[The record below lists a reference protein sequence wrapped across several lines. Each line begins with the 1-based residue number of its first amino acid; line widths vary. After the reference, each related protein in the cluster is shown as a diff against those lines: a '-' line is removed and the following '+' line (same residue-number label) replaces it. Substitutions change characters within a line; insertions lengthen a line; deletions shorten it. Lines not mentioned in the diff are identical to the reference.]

1 MAQRPS
7 EPLRQEHQR
16 FQRRLTELHTL
27 AERLRGDKD
36 RVENM
41 ELQRVFDWLVSELL
55 PHAADEEE
63 GLYPLVDRLTLEGG
77 RASATMLID
86 HLVIREKVHDF
97 GKAVAG
103 LVGGVGGWRRIE
115 LLDRARILAYQ
126 LEAIL
131 ALHMKKEEEVYFEL
145 IDSSAA
151 SNR

>member
-16 FQRRLTELHTL
+16 FQRRLVDLHTL

-36 RVENM
+36 GVESV

-63 GLYPLVDRLTLEGG
+63 GLYPLVDGLTLEGG

-103 LVGGVGGWRRIE
+103 LVGGVAGSQRVE
-115 LLDRARILAYQ
+115 LRDRARILAY
-126 LEAIL
+126 
-131 ALHMKKEEEVYFEL
+131 
-145 IDSSAA
+145 
-151 SNR
+151 